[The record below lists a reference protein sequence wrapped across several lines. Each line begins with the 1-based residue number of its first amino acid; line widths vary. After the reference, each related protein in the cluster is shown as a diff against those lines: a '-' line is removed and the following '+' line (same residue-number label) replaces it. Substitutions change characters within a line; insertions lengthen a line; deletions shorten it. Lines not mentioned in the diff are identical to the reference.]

1 MRVAIVGAGASG
13 LSAALHLS
21 PLVSGGLLHA
31 VDVYEASPAGAVHP
45 HCIAGTTST
54 TTSRSSTTTTG
65 SSSTSTTAAC
75 SDDTNNHHHHDKV
88 CDENFHPGSG
98 CTGRPIGVGIWST
111 ALRPFAFTGRPSHAA
126 LLRRLERDGRYV
138 GRVGYKT
145 PAGSWLARSELDAGG
160 VDPTRDN
167 TDPSLLFLRESD
179 LLAALR
185 DAARAEEELG
195 SIRIRYGSDGSGS
208 SSGANG
214 DGSTEVQSI
223 VTHSDG
229 VSGSLVFKDGSR
241 TDPQTPYHLIIS
253 AEGMSSHLRSEYA
266 GRNVRSMTR
275 LSTGMSSLGGG
286 GKPNGGSG
294 GGGGGGGGVSS
305 ELREEWEEDVQA
317 EINTIEDRGYTVFRG
332 NSPLTDQE
340 AGMDGIS
347 FQTWG
352 VGRSMRFAAVGM
364 STPSPS
370 GSGSGSGS
378 GGEGEGEVESQVWFA
393 TTNDRSIASIA
404 DPDERRE
411 RLADHFRSWHDP
423 VARLIESTPAGDIL
437 VERGVAH
444 RHSTR
449 PVFDLAAIIEHE
461 RRVEERAKAKERGQ
475 EYREPSK
482 PVDHDGPGPVL
493 VFVGDASMTVD
504 PVLAQGF
511 TIGMEA
517 AADLAQTL
525 QKCAGPDFAIDISKS
540 SEEDNGPYKLLFDPE
555 RLRFEL
561 KERHHRRYD
570 RMMALLR
577 ATELVQALAQPS
589 GPFSSFLTRFFIRPA
604 MQLTPNFAKKP
615 CFDFMLRYSLGLT
628 SGGDSNNIVEMT
640 RKSK

>member
-13 LSAALHLS
+13 LSVALHLS
-21 PLVSGGLLHA
+21 PLVSKGLLHT
-31 VDVYEASPAGAVHP
+31 VDVYEASRANAVHP
-45 HCIAGTTST
+45 HCIA
-54 TTSRSSTTTTG
+54 TTG
-65 SSSTSTTAAC
+65 
-75 SDDTNNHHHHDKV
+75 DNNNNI
-88 CDENFHPGSG
+88 DENFHPGSG

-111 ALRPFAFTGRPSHAA
+111 ALRPFAFTGWPSHAR
-126 LLRRLERDGRYV
+126 LLQQLEHCGKYV
-138 GRVGYKT
+138 GQVGYKT
-145 PAGSWLARSELDAGG
+145 PSGSWLARSELDEGG
-160 VDPTRDN
+160 VDPTQDN

-179 LLAALR
+179 LLTALR
-185 DAARAEEELG
+185 DAAKAEEALG
-195 SIRIRYGSDGSGS
+195 NIQIRYGPDDSGS
-208 SSGANG
+208 DINNND

-241 TDPQTPYHLIIS
+241 TDKQTPYHLIIS
-253 AEGMSSHLRSEYA
+253 AEGMSSNLRSEYA
-266 GRNVRSMTR
+266 GRNVRSMTH
-275 LSTGMSSLGGG
+275 LSTGMSSLGGMKSNDG
-286 GKPNGGSG
+286 DF
-294 GGGGGGGGVSS
+294 VSS

-317 EINTIEDRGYTVFRG
+317 EINSIEDRGYTVFRG
-332 NSPLTDQE
+332 NSPLTDDE
-340 AGMDGIS
+340 AEMGGIS

-370 GSGSGSGS
+370 G
-378 GGEGEGEVESQVWFA
+378 EGEESQVWFA

-404 DPDERRE
+404 DPNERRD

-423 VARLIESTPAGDIL
+423 VARLIVSTPSEDIY

-444 RHSTR
+444 QHSTR

-461 RRVEERAKAKERGQ
+461 RRLEERAKAKESGQ

-525 QKCAGPDFAIDISKS
+525 QKCAGPDFAIDIGES
-540 SEEDNGPYKLLFDPE
+540 SEEDNGPQTLLFDPD

-561 KERHHRRYD
+561 KERHHRRYG

-589 GPFSSFLTRFFIRPA
+589 GPFSSFLTNDTLSRR
-604 MQLTPNFAKKP
+604 
-615 CFDFMLRYSLGLT
+615 
-628 SGGDSNNIVEMT
+628 
-640 RKSK
+640 

>member
-13 LSAALHLS
+13 LSVALHLS
-21 PLVSGGLLHA
+21 PLVSKGLLHT
-31 VDVYEASPAGAVHP
+31 VDVYEASPANAVHP
-45 HCIAGTTST
+45 HCIANAS
-54 TTSRSSTTTTG
+54 SASST
-65 SSSTSTTAAC
+65 
-75 SDDTNNHHHHDKV
+75 DNNSV
-88 CDENFHPGSG
+88 DENFHPGSG
-98 CTGRPIGVGIWST
+98 STGRPIGVGIWST
-111 ALRPFAFTGRPSHAA
+111 ALRPFAFTGWPSHAR
-126 LLRRLERDGRYV
+126 LLRQLERCGKYV
-138 GRVGYKT
+138 GQVGYKT
-145 PAGSWLARSELDAGG
+145 PSGSWLARSELDEGG

-179 LLAALR
+179 LLVALR
-185 DAARAEEELG
+185 DAAKAEEELG
-195 SIRIRYGSDGSGS
+195 HIQIRYGSDDSDS
-208 SSGANG
+208 NTNG
-214 DGSTEVQSI
+214 NNDNGSTKVQSI

-229 VSGSLVFKDGSR
+229 VSGSLVFQDGSR
-241 TDPQTPYHLIIS
+241 TDKQTPYHLIIS
-253 AEGMSSHLRSEYA
+253 AEGMSSNLRSEYA
-266 GRNVRSMTR
+266 GRNVRSMTQ

-286 GKPNGGSG
+286 KSK
-294 GGGGGGGGVSS
+294 GGGGGGVSS
-305 ELREEWEEDVQA
+305 ELREAWEEDVQA
-317 EINTIEDRGYTVFRG
+317 SINTVEDRGYTVFRG
-332 NSPLTDQE
+332 NSPLTDEE
-340 AGMDGIS
+340 AEMEGIS

-364 STPSPS
+364 SAPSPS
-370 GSGSGSGS
+370 G
-378 GGEGEGEVESQVWFA
+378 GEEVESQVWFA

-423 VARLIESTPAGDIL
+423 VARLIESTPSGDIL

-482 PVDHDGPGPVL
+482 TVDHDGPGPVL

-525 QKCAGPDFAIDISKS
+525 QKCAGPDFAIDISES
-540 SEEDNGPYKLLFDPE
+540 SEEDNGSQKLLFDPE

-628 SGGDSNNIVEMT
+628 SGGGSNNIVEMT
-640 RKSK
+640 RRGK

>member
-13 LSAALHLS
+13 LSVALHLS
-21 PLVSGGLLHA
+21 PLVSKGLLHT
-31 VDVYEASPAGAVHP
+31 VDVYEASPANAVHP
-45 HCIAGTTST
+45 HCIANA
-54 TTSRSSTTTTG
+54 SSASNT
-65 SSSTSTTAAC
+65 
-75 SDDTNNHHHHDKV
+75 DNNSV
-88 CDENFHPGSG
+88 DENFHPGSG
-98 CTGRPIGVGIWST
+98 STGRPIGVGIWST
-111 ALRPFAFTGRPSHAA
+111 ALRPFAFTGWPSHAR
-126 LLRRLERDGRYV
+126 LLKQLEHCGKYV
-138 GRVGYKT
+138 GQVGYKT
-145 PAGSWLARSELDAGG
+145 PSGSWLARSELDEGG

-179 LLAALR
+179 LLVALR
-185 DAARAEEELG
+185 DAAKAEEELG
-195 SIRIRYGSDGSGS
+195 HIQIRYGSDDSDS
-208 SSGANG
+208 NTNG
-214 DGSTEVQSI
+214 NNDNGSTKVQFI

-229 VSGSLVFKDGSR
+229 VSGSLVFQDGSR
-241 TDPQTPYHLIIS
+241 TDKQTPYHLIIS
-253 AEGMSSHLRSEYA
+253 AEGMSSNLRSEYA
-266 GRNVRSMTR
+266 GRNVRSMTQ
-275 LSTGMSSLGGG
+275 LSTGMSSLGGV
-286 GKPNGGSG
+286 KSK
-294 GGGGGGGGVSS
+294 GGGGGGVSS

-317 EINTIEDRGYTVFRG
+317 SINTVEDRGYTVFRG
-332 NSPLTDQE
+332 NSPLTDEE
-340 AGMDGIS
+340 AEMEGIS

-370 GSGSGSGS
+370 G
-378 GGEGEGEVESQVWFA
+378 GEEVESQVWFA

-423 VARLIESTPAGDIL
+423 VARLIESTPSEDIL

-540 SEEDNGPYKLLFDPE
+540 SEEDNGSQKLLFDPE

>member
-1 MRVAIVGAGASG
+1 
-13 LSAALHLS
+13 
-21 PLVSGGLLHA
+21 
-31 VDVYEASPAGAVHP
+31 
-45 HCIAGTTST
+45 
-54 TTSRSSTTTTG
+54 
-65 SSSTSTTAAC
+65 
-75 SDDTNNHHHHDKV
+75 
-88 CDENFHPGSG
+88 
-98 CTGRPIGVGIWST
+98 
-111 ALRPFAFTGRPSHAA
+111 
-126 LLRRLERDGRYV
+126 
-138 GRVGYKT
+138 
-145 PAGSWLARSELDAGG
+145 
-160 VDPTRDN
+160 
-167 TDPSLLFLRESD
+167 
-179 LLAALR
+179 
-185 DAARAEEELG
+185 
-195 SIRIRYGSDGSGS
+195 
-208 SSGANG
+208 
-214 DGSTEVQSI
+214 
-223 VTHSDG
+223 
-229 VSGSLVFKDGSR
+229 
-241 TDPQTPYHLIIS
+241 
-253 AEGMSSHLRSEYA
+253 
-266 GRNVRSMTR
+266 MTQ
-275 LSTGMSSLGGG
+275 LSTGMSSLGGVKSKG
-286 GKPNGGSG
+286 V
-294 GGGGGGGGVSS
+294 GGGGVSS
-305 ELREEWEEDVQA
+305 ELREEWEEGVQA
-317 EINTIEDRGYTVFRG
+317 SINTVEDRGYTVFRG
-332 NSPLTDQE
+332 NSPLTDEE
-340 AGMDGIS
+340 AEMEGIS

-370 GSGSGSGS
+370 G
-378 GGEGEGEVESQVWFA
+378 GEEVESQVWFA

-404 DPDERRE
+404 DPDKRRE

-423 VARLIESTPAGDIL
+423 VARLIESTPSGDIL

-628 SGGDSNNIVEMT
+628 SGGGSNNIVEMT

>member
-1 MRVAIVGAGASG
+1 MADSPGGDNDSSSLPTKEEKMRVAIVGAGASG
-13 LSAALHLS
+13 LSVALHLS
-21 PLVSGGLLHA
+21 PLVSKGLLHP
-31 VDVYEASPAGAVHP
+31 VDVYEASPANAVHP
-45 HCIAGTTST
+45 HCIADTATA
-54 TTSRSSTTTTG
+54 SSTDNN
-65 SSSTSTTAAC
+65 SS
-75 SDDTNNHHHHDKV
+75 V
-88 CDENFHPGSG
+88 DENFHPGSG
-98 CTGRPIGVGIWST
+98 STGRPIGVGIWST
-111 ALRPFAFTGRPSHAA
+111 ALRPFAFTGWPSHAR
-126 LLRRLERDGRYV
+126 LLQQLEHRGKYV
-138 GRVGYKT
+138 GQVGYKT
-145 PAGSWLARSELDAGG
+145 PSGSWLARSELDEGG
-160 VDPTRDN
+160 VDPTQDN

-179 LLAALR
+179 LLTALR
-185 DAARAEEELG
+185 DAAKAEEELG
-195 SIRIRYGSDGSGS
+195 NIKIRYGSSDADS
-208 SSGANG
+208 SPNG
-214 DGSTEVQSI
+214 NNDGSTKVQSI

-229 VSGSLVFKDGSR
+229 VSGSLVFQDGSR
-241 TDPQTPYHLIIS
+241 TDKQTPYHLIIS
-253 AEGMSSHLRSEYA
+253 AEGMSSNLRSEYA
-266 GRNVRSMTR
+266 GRNVRSMTQ
-275 LSTGMSSLGGG
+275 LSTGMSSLGGV
-286 GKPNGGSG
+286 KSK
-294 GGGGGGGGVSS
+294 GGGGGGVSS

-317 EINTIEDRGYTVFRG
+317 SINTVEDRGYTVFRG
-332 NSPLTDQE
+332 NSPLTDEE
-340 AGMDGIS
+340 AEMDGIS

-370 GSGSGSGS
+370 G
-378 GGEGEGEVESQVWFA
+378 GEEVESQVWFA

-423 VARLIESTPAGDIL
+423 VARLIESTPSGDIL

-525 QKCAGPDFAIDISKS
+525 QKCAGLDFAIDISES
-540 SEEDNGPYKLLFDPE
+540 SEEDNGPQKLLFDPD

-604 MQLTPNFAKKP
+604 MQLTPNFSKKP

-640 RKSK
+640 RRSK